1 MSNYDYFSFSY
12 QWVNKNLKKKLKI
25 EIFFIK
31 LSTFICVIILLKK
44 FKDRNFKKKIKRK
57 MRFKK
62 NFRKNMQLFKL
73 KYIRKTK
80 ILSEGIFK
88 KINVIVM

>member
-1 MSNYDYFSFSY
+1 
-12 QWVNKNLKKKLKI
+12 
-25 EIFFIK
+25 
-31 LSTFICVIILLKK
+31 
-44 FKDRNFKKKIKRK
+44 

-88 KINVIVM
+88 KKNVIVM

>member
-1 MSNYDYFSFSY
+1 M
-12 QWVNKNLKKKLKI
+12 NKNLKKKLKI

-80 ILSEGIFK
+80 ILNKGIFK
-88 KINVIVM
+88 KKM